1 MDTTRSVCPWGN
13 DACKDTPVRPDF
25 SALRL
30 RSSTR
35 DRDDEDDA
43 ESYAP
48 NGCGREEEE

>member
-1 MDTTRSVCPWGN
+1 MDTTGSVCPWGN

-30 RSSTR
+30 RSTTPEP
-35 DRDDEDDA
+35 DEDDD

-48 NGCGREEEE
+48 NGCGREEGE